1 MLGLFFFLSLWV
13 ILGLLVWVVFLF
25 VFVGYIRGACLGCFV
40 FVFLGY
46 IRVACLECC
55 CQFDLR
61 WVVYCCSLLW
71 VGDIRVLD
79 NLKEYSVKALVN
91 AVDHL
96 GTVAYK
102 FNDLLSHQT
111 SEISTTELRAAS
123 LAQVINNDHD

>member
-1 MLGLFFFLSLWV
+1 MGCLLLFS
-13 ILGLLVWVVFLF
+13 
-25 VFVGYIRGACLGCFV
+25 
-40 FVFLGY
+40 
-46 IRVACLECC
+46 
-55 CQFDLR
+55 
-61 WVVYCCSLLW
+61 W

-102 FNDLLSHQT
+102 FNDLLNHQT

-123 LAQVINNDHD
+123 LAQVINNDHDDHDSSSQPTFLL